1 MVRGASYQRNQQQRR
16 VSVVRVTSQ
25 VRQLRTCVPRKSGV
39 SLGRLRHRLSRRS
52 LGSGFGCRARGG
64 RLQRSRGGLR

>member
-1 MVRGASYQRNQQQRR
+1 MVHGASYQRDQQQRL
-16 VSVVRVTSQ
+16 VGVVRDPCQ
-25 VRQLRTCVPRKSGV
+25 ERQLRTCVPRKSGV
-39 SLGRLRHRLSRRS
+39 SPCRLRHRLSRRS